1 MREDGERGRGTGSP
15 PGSPPVVVPGE
26 KDDEPGPIRRWWAD
40 PVHRQVAVVVL
51 GVVLFAGAV
60 WLVGQR
66 VGTSPPPPGSPST
79 GTRSQPPAVQ
89 QYRAL
94 QDSLEAGVDRYQD
107 LRASFE
113 TEGVDCPELA
123 AVYRRVDSLFVEMAS
138 RYQAVRT
145 RLSPDQR
152 TRHRALFDR
161 MTGVN
166 QSYDESNCPRP
177 E

>member
-1 MREDGERGRGTGSP
+1 MREGGEREEGTDSP
-15 PGSPPVVVPGE
+15 PGSPSVVVPGE
-26 KDDEPGPIRRWWAD
+26 KGGEPGPIRRWWAD
-40 PVHRQVAVVVL
+40 PIHRQVAVVAL
-51 GVVLFAGAV
+51 GVVLFAGV
-60 WLVGQR
+60 MWLVGQR
-66 VGTSPPPPGSPST
+66 VGTSPPPPGGAST
-79 GTRSQPPAVQ
+79 GPPSQPVAVRE
-89 QYRAL
+89 YRAL
-94 QDSLEAGVDRYQD
+94 QDSLEAGVDRYQG

-113 TEGVDCPELA
+113 TGGVGCSELA
-123 AVYRRVDSLFVEMAS
+123 ALYRRVDSLFVEMAS

-152 TRHRALFDR
+152 TRHRTLFDR